1 MLREIGNGKYQVQPY
16 YLAAYTVYITTNI
29 TQISNYHTNI
39 TRTLLQLGWR
49 LNAVAVLRRTYSS
62 RLVRPQG
69 NLRVQPVTSTH
80 SQTQTA
86 GLIMI
91 TLEYTVNTIEHCY
104 HEFESIGVSLIM
116 NVNLLSPALSRI

>member
-1 MLREIGNGKYQVQPY
+1 MNGEDQRRPADVREQSEGVGRI
-16 YLAAYTVYITTNI
+16 
-29 TQISNYHTNI
+29 
-39 TRTLLQLGWR
+39 LGR
-49 LNAVAVLRRTYSS
+49 CVDD
-62 RLVRPQG
+62 G
-69 NLRVQPVTSTH
+69 
-80 SQTQTA
+80 A